1 MLSYILGYIGIM
13 ENKMEAIRI
22 IEGLY
27 RHHIACKLITIAF
40 RANVFQRLGWIAIPF
55 FYGCSRPQAG

>member
-1 MLSYILGYIGIM
+1 MLCYVLGYIGTM
-13 ENKMEAIRI
+13 ENKMEAIGI

-40 RANVFQRLGWIAIPF
+40 IYIF
-55 FYGCSRPQAG
+55 